1 MVGWHRGSET
11 NVYPLLLRSHCG
23 IDPARGGSMM
33 IYRTSFFLGIFFPA
47 FNLFAHHSFSATF
60 NGDVITELEGVV
72 TEVRWRN
79 PHITFVLKSL
89 DSNGDEVFWDMESQS
104 LSIMRR
110 MELASPFIG
119 VGDQITVAGNPARRS
134 DLNSVFA
141 RNILLPS
148 GEEWVFRF
156 GASPADLRWSDRLLG
171 TTEKWFATEGE
182 TSESDRGIFRVWST
196 SLSFGGGGLR
206 KSDYP
211 LTDSAQVA
219 VIEFDPIED
228 APLANC
234 APKGMSYIMTQ
245 PYPMEFVDKGDKI
258 LLRIE
263 EYDSVRTIYMADAA
277 LAEEPPPSLLGYSV
291 GHWENDTL
299 VVRTTRVNYPHF
311 DGTGIPQSEAVE
323 FTERITAF
331 DDVGQLDYK
340 ITVIDP
346 ETFTEPV
353 LLEKSWVWLSGV
365 SVEPYD
371 CTVGD

>member
-1 MVGWHRGSET
+1 
-11 NVYPLLLRSHCG
+11 
-23 IDPARGGSMM
+23 
-33 IYRTSFFLGIFFPA
+33 
-47 FNLFAHHSFSATF
+47 
-60 NGDVITELEGVV
+60 
-72 TEVRWRN
+72 
-79 PHITFVLKSL
+79 
-89 DSNGDEVFWDMESQS
+89 
-104 LSIMRR
+104 
-110 MELASPFIG
+110 
-119 VGDQITVAGNPARRS
+119 
-134 DLNSVFA
+134 
-141 RNILLPS
+141 
-148 GEEWVFRF
+148 
-156 GASPADLRWSDRLLG
+156 
-171 TTEKWFATEGE
+171 
-182 TSESDRGIFRVWST
+182 
-196 SLSFGGGGLR
+196 
-206 KSDYP
+206 
-211 LTDSAQVA
+211 
-219 VIEFDPIED
+219 
-228 APLANC
+228 
-234 APKGMSYIMTQ
+234 MTQ

-277 LAEEPPPSLLGYSV
+277 PAEEPPPSLLGYSV

-365 SVEPYD
+365 FVEPYN